1 MLSTILAAVGLL
13 SALCAPQD
21 ATHVPRNVVV
31 ILADDMGHGN
41 VSARYAD
48 GKIPT
53 PNIDR
58 LDREGMLFT
67 VTPI

>member
-1 MLSTILAAVGLL
+1 MEILLTVLPC
-13 SALCAPQD
+13 LCVSLIGSEMP
-21 ATHVPRNVVV
+21 NVVF